1 MFFIK
6 VVSKLKPG
14 RRPSVRNLLDISVG
28 ADDVLDLIG
37 VRVLE
42 GEAAGS
48 NQHPLSVFHSEA
60 IHD

>member
-1 MFFIK
+1 MK
-6 VVSKLKPG
+6 ASL
-14 RRPSVRNLLDISVG
+14 RNLLDISVG
-28 ADDVLDLIG
+28 ADDVLDLIR

-48 NQHPLSVFHSEA
+48 NQHPFSVFHSEA

>member
-1 MFFIK
+1 M
-6 VVSKLKPG
+6 
-14 RRPSVRNLLDISVG
+14 RNLLDIGVG
-28 ADDVLDLIG
+28 ADNVLYLIR

-48 NQHPLSVFHSEA
+48 NQHPFSVLHSET